1 MCPAEINSCVR
12 IWRARPKFV
21 CWSHSRITRG
31 FIMVSKKKKKKS
43 NSFNLVCNVMH
54 YKMADSNR
62 KEEMSICP
70 NQPAWSPPSSS
81 KHTQFHGRGFAS
93 FGNWKKNH
101 PLYREKLCP
110 AQRGLGAQPT
120 APEDL
125 HSVGAGLGVW
135 EGAQHSK
142 SSALSRQ
149 ARLAPWDKG
158 SSVSTLSVGGRVL
171 VSLDFSWAVHEGQLP
186 LHVPPEQGRVG
197 PPATCLC
204 VLDNK
209 LWNDFWFR
217 ILWSLSELTHSTNS
231 A

>member
-1 MCPAEINSCVR
+1 MWCITKWQIPIERRKCPFVR
-12 IWRARPKFV
+12 TNQHEVPQQLQAHAVPWEGICLLWQQ
-21 CWSHSRITRG
+21 
-31 FIMVSKKKKKKS
+31 KKKK
-43 NSFNLVCNVMH
+43 
-54 YKMADSNR
+54 
-62 KEEMSICP
+62 
-70 NQPAWSPPSSS
+70 
-81 KHTQFHGRGFAS
+81 T
-93 FGNWKKNH
+93 
-101 PLYREKLCP
+101 LYRENLCP
-110 AQRGLGAQPT
+110 VQRGLGAQPT

>member
-1 MCPAEINSCVR
+1 
-12 IWRARPKFV
+12 
-21 CWSHSRITRG
+21 
-31 FIMVSKKKKKKS
+31 
-43 NSFNLVCNVMH
+43 MH

-70 NQPAWSPPSSS
+70 NQPARSPPSSS

-93 FGNWKKNH
+93 FGNWRKKH

-158 SSVSTLSVGGRVL
+158 SSVSTLSVGERVL